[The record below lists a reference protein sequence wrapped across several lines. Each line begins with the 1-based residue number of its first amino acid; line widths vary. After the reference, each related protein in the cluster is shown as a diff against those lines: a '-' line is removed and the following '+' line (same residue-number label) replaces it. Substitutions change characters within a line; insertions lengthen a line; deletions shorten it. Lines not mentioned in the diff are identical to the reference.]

1 MVQNRWKSPVVWV
14 GIGGL
19 ILLILNSFNLLPRLG
34 LTEQTFNAIVE
45 SIISVLIL
53 IGILNNPTDSKYF

>member
-1 MVQNRWKSPVVWV
+1 MVQNRWKSPIVWT
-14 GIGGL
+14 GITGL

-34 LTEQTFNAIVE
+34 LTEQTFNVIVE

-53 IGILNNPTDSKYF
+53 IGILNNPTDSKNF